1 MFWLKTVLL
10 HMFLQ
15 LKFDRKVIRC
25 VLYLTRYPE
34 VQAAAR
40 EEVEQV
46 DFPLDFEVWEG
57 FHYT

>member
-1 MFWLKTVLL
+1 MMTSIRCVL
-10 HMFLQ
+10 FV
-15 LKFDRKVIRC
+15 FRC

-46 DFPLDFEVWEG
+46 IVKDYEADKCDENLR
-57 FHYT
+57 

>member
-1 MFWLKTVLL
+1 MFSTKSIMMTSIRCVLV
-10 HMFLQ
+10 F
-15 LKFDRKVIRC
+15 FRC

-46 DFPLDFEVWEG
+46 IVKDYEADKCDENLR
-57 FHYT
+57 